1 MGAPGGSTLGALA
14 ARREALMKQRKALT
28 GGAERGAPQA
38 PTRANPNPPPP
49 PQAPA
54 QTAPAAAGDDRAAR
68 AQQAAEFLD
77 AARASTQGQVAP
89 PRAAPIRDESLR
101 PTKTDTLGDRIDQLG
116 ASDRS
121 LETQFFRLAGRS
133 GSPMEISLLASRLEL
148 ERQLRRPPTA
158 NELRAF
164 IANPSSIGPLFSPA
178 VEGPRP
184 SVG

>member
-14 ARREALMKQRKALT
+14 ARRGALLKQRKAWP
-28 GGAERGAPQA
+28 GGAARGAPQA
-38 PTRANPNPPPP
+38 PPRANPNPPPP

-77 AARASTQGQVAP
+77 AARASTQGQVGP

-116 ASDRS
+116 GSTRS
-121 LETQFFRLAGRS
+121 FGTQVHW
-133 GSPMEISLLASRLEL
+133 
-148 ERQLRRPPTA
+148 
-158 NELRAF
+158 
-164 IANPSSIGPLFSPA
+164 IARG
-178 VEGPRP
+178 G
-184 SVG
+184 G